1 MWYGS
6 PNGSIDAP
14 SALFWSP
21 WAIRAKGAGG
31 VRMPPAPDR
40 LINEY
45 TDNSGGYLRTSN
57 WIAAGMASGPLNAS
71 IQAAINAAFLYS
83 TQGLPFIGT
92 STPGITQYHLCQD
105 VALLNF
111 ATIPGTSLQLALPGP
126 LVALFGPNS
135 TVVDP
140 TNPLVAAIIAQAI
153 GVLAD
158 PAGNPV
164 TAYISGSKASRR
176 TEQL

>member
-1 MWYGS
+1 MAN
-6 PNGSIDAP
+6 PE
-14 SALFWSP
+14 
-21 WAIRAKGAGG
+21 
-31 VRMPPAPDR
+31 R

-45 TDNSGGYLRTSN
+45 TDVQAAYLRTSN
-57 WIAAGMASGPLNAS
+57 WLVAGSASGPLNGT
-71 IQAAINAAFLYS
+71 IQAAMNAAFLFS

-92 STPGITQYHLCQD
+92 TTPVAGQYQSVQD

-111 ATIPGTSLQLALPGP
+111 QTVPGTSVQLAIPAP
-126 LVALFGPNS
+126 QNAIFGANS

-140 TNPLVAAIIAQAI
+140 TNALVLAIIAQAL

-158 PAGNPV
+158 VAGNPA
-164 TAYISGSKASRR
+164 TAFISGSKSSRR